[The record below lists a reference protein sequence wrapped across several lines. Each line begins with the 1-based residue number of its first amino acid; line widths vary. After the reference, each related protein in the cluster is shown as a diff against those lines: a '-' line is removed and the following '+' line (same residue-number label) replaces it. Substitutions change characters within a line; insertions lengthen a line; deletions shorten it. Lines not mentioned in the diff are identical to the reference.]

1 MPPLKLGVL
10 LSGGGTTL
18 ENLVAEITAGRLDAE
33 ITVVISSSPKAFGL
47 TRARNH
53 KIPAHTLRLKDRD
66 AAGARSGT
74 TAEYSKAI
82 TGILTAAGVEL
93 VVLAGFL
100 KLYEIPETYRGRVIN
115 IHPALI
121 PKFCGAGYYGHH
133 VHEAVIAAGEAES
146 GCTVHYCDNEYDH
159 GPIILQRRVPVL
171 ASDTPDTLAARVFE
185 EECKAY
191 PEAIRRFIAKK
202 TAFRDP

>member
-18 ENLVAEITAGRLDAE
+18 ENLVSEITARRLDAE

-53 KIPAHTLRLKDRD
+53 GIAAHTLRLEDLD
-66 AAGARSGT
+66 GIGS
-74 TAEYSKAI
+74 YSRAI
-82 TGILTAAGVEL
+82 TEILVAAGVEL

-100 KLYEIPETYRGRVIN
+100 KLYEVPEIYTGRVMN

-133 VHEAVIAAGEAES
+133 VHEAVIAAGETES

-171 ASDTPDTLAARVFE
+171 PDDTPDTLAARVFV
-185 EECKAY
+185 EECNAY
-191 PEAIRRFIAKK
+191 PEAIRRFMAERERFIAEREK
-202 TAFRDP
+202 